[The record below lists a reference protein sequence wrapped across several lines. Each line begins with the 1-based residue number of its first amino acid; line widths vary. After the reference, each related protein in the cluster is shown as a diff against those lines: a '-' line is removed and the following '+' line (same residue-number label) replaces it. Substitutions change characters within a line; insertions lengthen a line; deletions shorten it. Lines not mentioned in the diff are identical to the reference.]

1 MPRQPRA
8 QRLAVVQPPLTAAPR
23 PLDDDAVVVWLAAS
37 HQIGRAH
44 V

>member
-1 MPRQPRA
+1 MGQSLRYV
-8 QRLAVVQPPLTAAPR
+8 LVAVVSAAV
-23 PLDDDAVVVWLAAS
+23 ALAAS